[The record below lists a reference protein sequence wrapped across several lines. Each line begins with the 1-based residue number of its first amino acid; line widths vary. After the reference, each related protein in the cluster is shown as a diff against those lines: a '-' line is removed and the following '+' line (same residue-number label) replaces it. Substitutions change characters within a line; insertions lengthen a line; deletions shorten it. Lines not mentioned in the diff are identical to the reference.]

1 MASDTQLLEGLAVHI
16 LSGPTDG
23 VIPSM
28 KEEEGKQMRAK
39 SKWLAIF
46 LALGLVLASCGDGG
60 GEEETTTTASE
71 SADTTEPMTD
81 TTEPMTDTTAGDGG
95 EMDIATDVG
104 VDLEAGTIKVGLLSD
119 LSGVFSALVQVIVTG
134 HEAYWENVN
143 ANGGIGGLQVEL
155 VPVDTVYDV
164 PTHVQR
170 YEELR
175 DEVVAFG
182 HSTGS
187 PHTVA
192 INDQLQDDGILA
204 IPLTWYSGW
213 TDPAINA
220 NLMHHGVPYCLEAMN
235 LIGYITEQ
243 VGDATTVAI
252 ASNPG
257 DYGLDSA
264 NGAKIAAEEA
274 GLEVVYD
281 GSGLI
286 NAADEAT
293 LTEVANGIASSGA
306 DIAFVTTSPGAFG
319 SIFGQA
325 LAAGYQGVWS
335 GANPSF
341 NPALVGPD
349 SPIAEALAASS
360 YWSAYAGV
368 WSSDTPGINEAK
380 ELVGDRLE
388 QPTSAVFEGFVEA
401 QMMHA
406 ALQAAHDAGDLTQA
420 GVLNAGKS
428 LEEVDFNGLAP
439 NETYVGDPNE
449 QVQRTSLIFQ
459 PDPEGLAS
467 GESAGETVL
476 EPEYT
481 SDIAANYVF
490 TEACYTL
497 EN

>member
-1 MASDTQLLEGLAVHI
+1 LL
-16 LSGPTDG
+16 
-23 VIPSM
+23 
-28 KEEEGKQMRAK
+28 KEEEELMKAK

-46 LALGLVLASCGDGG
+46 LVLGLVLAACGDGG
-60 GEEETTTTASE
+60 GAEETTTTEGGAV
-71 SADTTEPMTD
+71 DTTEQPTD
-81 TTEPMTDTTAGDGG
+81 TTEAMTSTTGG
-95 EMDIATDVG
+95 EAMDIATDVG
-104 VDLEAGTIKVGLLSD
+104 VDLEAGTITVGLLSD

-143 ANGGIGGLQVEL
+143 ANGGIGGLEVQL
-155 VPVDTVYDV
+155 NAVDTVYD
-164 PTHVQR
+164 PATHVQR
-170 YEELR
+170 YEELK

-192 INDQLQDDGILA
+192 INEQLQTDGILA

-220 NLMHHGVPYCLEAMN
+220 NLLHHGVPYCIEAMN
-235 LIGYITEQ
+235 LIGYIQEQ
-243 VGDATTVAI
+243 NPDIATVAI

-264 NGAKIAAEEA
+264 EGAKIAAAEA

-281 GSGLI
+281 GAGLI

-293 LTEVANGIASSGA
+293 LTEVANGIANSGA
-306 DIAFVTTSPGAFG
+306 DVAFVTTSPGAFG

-325 LAAGYQGVWS
+325 LAAGYQGIWS

-349 SPIAEALAASS
+349 SQIAEPLAASS
-360 YWSAYAGV
+360 YWSAYTSV
-368 WSSDTPGINEAK
+368 WTSDTPGVTEAK
-380 ELVGDRLE
+380 ELVADRLP

-401 QMMHA
+401 SIMHA
-406 ALQAAHDAGDLTQA
+406 ALQAAYDAGDLTQA
-420 GVLNAGKS
+420 GVLNAAKS
-428 LEEVDFNGLAP
+428 LDNVDFNGLGPSEA
-439 NETYVGDPNE
+439 YVGEAND
-449 QVQRTSLIFQ
+449 QLQRTSLIFQ

-476 EPEYT
+476 EAEYT
-481 SDIAANYVF
+481 SDIAENYVF
-490 TEACYTL
+490 NEACYAL
-497 EN
+497 EG

>member
-1 MASDTQLLEGLAVHI
+1 
-16 LSGPTDG
+16 
-23 VIPSM
+23 M
-28 KEEEGKQMRAK
+28 KAK

-46 LALGLVLASCGDGG
+46 LVLGLILAACGDGG
-60 GEEETTTTASE
+60 GEDDTTTTAAPGGDTIE
-71 SADTTEPMTD
+71 PTETTEAPTETTEAPTD
-81 TTEPMTDTTAGDGG
+81 TTGG
-95 EMDIATDVG
+95 ETGDIATDVG
-104 VDLEAGTIKVGLLSD
+104 VDLEAGTITVGLLSD

-134 HEAYWENVN
+134 HEVYWDNVN
-143 ANGGIGGLQVEL
+143 ASGGIGGLQVEL
-155 VPVDTVYDV
+155 NAVDTAYDV

-170 YEELR
+170 YEEIKG
-175 DEVVAFG
+175 EVVAFG

-192 INDQLQDDGILA
+192 INEQLQADGILA

-220 NLMHHGVPYCLEAMN
+220 NLLHHGVPYCIEAMN
-235 LIGYITEQ
+235 LISYIQEQ
-243 VGDATTVAI
+243 VPDAATVAI

-264 NGAKIAAEEA
+264 NGAIIAAEEA

-293 LTEVANGIASSGA
+293 LTEVANGIANSGA

-325 LAAGYQGVWS
+325 LAQGYQGVWS

-341 NPALVGPD
+341 NPALVAPD
-349 SPIAEALAASS
+349 SQIAEPLAASS
-360 YWSAYAGV
+360 YWSAYTSV
-368 WSSDTPGINEAK
+368 WTSDAPGITEAK
-380 ELVGDRLE
+380 DLLGDRLP

-401 QMMHA
+401 SIMHA

-420 GVLNAGKS
+420 GVLNAAKS
-428 LEEVDFNGLAP
+428 LEDVDFNGLAP
-439 NETYVGDPNE
+439 NETYVGEAND

-467 GESAGETVL
+467 GESAGELVL
-476 EPEYT
+476 EEEYT
-481 SDIAANYVF
+481 SDIAANYEF

-497 EN
+497 EG

>member
-1 MASDTQLLEGLAVHI
+1 
-16 LSGPTDG
+16 
-23 VIPSM
+23 M
-28 KEEEGKQMRAK
+28 KAK

-46 LALGLVLASCGDGG
+46 LVLGLILAACGDGG
-60 GEEETTTTASE
+60 GEDDTTTTA
-71 SADTTEPMTD
+71 APGGDTTEPTETTEAPTETTEAPTD
-81 TTEPMTDTTAGDGG
+81 TTGG
-95 EMDIATDVG
+95 ETGDIATDVG
-104 VDLEAGTIKVGLLSD
+104 VDLEAGTITVGLLSD

-134 HEAYWENVN
+134 HEVYWDNVN
-143 ANGGIGGLQVEL
+143 ASGGIGGLQVEL
-155 VPVDTVYDV
+155 NAVDTAYDV

-170 YEELR
+170 YEEIKG
-175 DEVVAFG
+175 EVVAFG

-192 INDQLQDDGILA
+192 INEQLQADGILA

-220 NLMHHGVPYCLEAMN
+220 NLLHHGVPYCIEAMN
-235 LIGYITEQ
+235 LISYIQEQ
-243 VGDATTVAI
+243 VPDAATVAI

-264 NGAKIAAEEA
+264 NGAIIAAEEA

-293 LTEVANGIASSGA
+293 LTEVANGIANSGA

-325 LAAGYQGVWS
+325 LAQGYQGVWS

-341 NPALVGPD
+341 NPALVAPD
-349 SPIAEALAASS
+349 SQIAEPLAASS
-360 YWSAYAGV
+360 YWSAYTSV
-368 WSSDTPGINEAK
+368 WTSDAPGITEAK
-380 ELVGDRLE
+380 DLLGDRLP

-401 QMMHA
+401 SIMHA

-420 GVLNAGKS
+420 GVLNAAKS
-428 LEEVDFNGLAP
+428 LEDVDFNGLAP
-439 NETYVGDPNE
+439 NETYVGEAND

-467 GESAGETVL
+467 GESAGELVL
-476 EPEYT
+476 EEEYT
-481 SDIAANYVF
+481 SDIAANYEF

-497 EN
+497 EG

>member
-1 MASDTQLLEGLAVHI
+1 MN
-16 LSGPTDG
+16 
-23 VIPSM
+23 
-28 KEEEGKQMRAK
+28 AK

-46 LALGLVLASCGDGG
+46 VVLGLILAACGDGG
-60 GEEETTTTASE
+60 GEDDTTTTAAPG
-71 SADTTEPMTD
+71 ADTTEPPTE
-81 TTEPMTDTTAGDGG
+81 TTEAPTETTEG
-95 EMDIATDVG
+95 EMADIATDVG
-104 VDLEAGTIKVGLLSD
+104 VDLEAGTITVGLLSD

-134 HEAYWENVN
+134 HEVYWENVN

-155 VPVDTVYDV
+155 NAVDTAYDV

-170 YEELR
+170 YEEIKG
-175 DEVVAFG
+175 EVVAFG

-192 INDQLQDDGILA
+192 INEQLQADGILA

-220 NLMHHGVPYCLEAMN
+220 NLLHHGVPYCIEAMN
-235 LIGYITEQ
+235 LIGYIQEQ
-243 VGDATTVAI
+243 VPDAATVAI

-264 NGAKIAAEEA
+264 NGAITAAEEA

-325 LAAGYQGVWS
+325 LAQGYEGVWS

-341 NPALVGPD
+341 NPALVAPD
-349 SPIAEALAASS
+349 SQIAEPLAASS
-360 YWSAYAGV
+360 YWSAYTSV
-368 WSSDTPGINEAK
+368 WTADTPGVTEAK
-380 ELVGDRLE
+380 DLLGDRLS
-388 QPTSAVFEGFVEA
+388 QPTSAVLEGFVEA
-401 QMMHA
+401 QIMHA
-406 ALQAAHDAGDLTQA
+406 ALQAAHDAGDMTRA
-420 GVLNAGKS
+420 GVLNAAKS
-428 LEEVDFNGLAP
+428 LDNVDFNGLAP
-439 NETYVGDPNE
+439 SETYVGEAND

-476 EPEYT
+476 EAEYT
-481 SDIAANYVF
+481 SDIAANYEF
-490 TEACYTL
+490 NEACYAL
-497 EN
+497 EG

>member
-1 MASDTQLLEGLAVHI
+1 
-16 LSGPTDG
+16 
-23 VIPSM
+23 M
-28 KEEEGKQMRAK
+28 KAK

-46 LALGLVLASCGDGG
+46 LALGLVLAACGG
-60 GEEETTTTASE
+60 GGDAEETTTTE
-71 SADTTEPMTD
+71 SGGADTTEPATD
-81 TTEPMTDTTAGDGG
+81 TTEPMTDTTAGG

-104 VDLEAGTIKVGLLSD
+104 VDLEAGTIRVGLLSD

-155 VPVDTVYDV
+155 VPVDTAYDP

-170 YEELR
+170 YEELK

-192 INDQLQDDGILA
+192 INEQLQADGILA

-213 TDPAINA
+213 TDPSINS
-220 NLMHHGVPYCLEAMN
+220 NLMHHGVPYCIEAMN
-235 LIGYITEQ
+235 LIGYIQEQ
-243 VGDATTVAI
+243 NPDVATIAV

-264 NGAKIAAEEA
+264 NGAMIAAEEA

-319 SIFGQA
+319 SIFGGA
-325 LAAGYQGVWS
+325 LAQGYQGVWS

-341 NPALVGPD
+341 NPALVAPD
-349 SPIAEALAASS
+349 SPIAEPLAASS
-360 YWSAYAGV
+360 YWSAYTSV
-368 WSSDTPGINEAK
+368 WTSDTPGITEAK
-380 ELVGDRLE
+380 ELVSDRLP

-401 QMMHA
+401 QLMHA

-420 GVLNAGKS
+420 GVLNAAKS
-428 LEEVDFNGLAP
+428 LEDVDFNGLAP
-439 NETYVGDPNE
+439 NETYVGEANE
-449 QVQRTSLIFQ
+449 QLQRSSLIFQ

-476 EPEYT
+476 EAEYT
-481 SDIAANYVF
+481 SDIAANYEF

-497 EN
+497 EG

>member
-1 MASDTQLLEGLAVHI
+1 
-16 LSGPTDG
+16 
-23 VIPSM
+23 M
-28 KEEEGKQMRAK
+28 KAK

-46 LALGLVLASCGDGG
+46 LVLGLILAACGDGG
-60 GEEETTTTASE
+60 GEDDTTTTA
-71 SADTTEPMTD
+71 APGGDTTEPTETTEAPTETTEAPTD
-81 TTEPMTDTTAGDGG
+81 TTGG
-95 EMDIATDVG
+95 ETGDIATDVG
-104 VDLEAGTIKVGLLSD
+104 VDLEAGTITVGLLSD

-134 HEAYWENVN
+134 HEVYWDNVN

-155 VPVDTVYDV
+155 NAVDTAYDV

-170 YEELR
+170 YEEIKG
-175 DEVVAFG
+175 EVVAFG

-192 INDQLQDDGILA
+192 INEQLQADGILA

-220 NLMHHGVPYCLEAMN
+220 NLLHHGVPYCIEAMN
-235 LIGYITEQ
+235 LISYIQEQ
-243 VGDATTVAI
+243 VPDAATVAI

-264 NGAKIAAEEA
+264 NGAIIAAEEA

-293 LTEVANGIASSGA
+293 LTEVANGIANSGA

-325 LAAGYQGVWS
+325 LAQGYQGVWS

-341 NPALVGPD
+341 NPALVAPD
-349 SPIAEALAASS
+349 SQIAEPLAASS
-360 YWSAYAGV
+360 YWSAYTSV
-368 WSSDTPGINEAK
+368 WTSDAPGITEAK
-380 ELVGDRLE
+380 DLLGDRLP

-401 QMMHA
+401 SIMHA

-420 GVLNAGKS
+420 GVLNAAKS
-428 LEEVDFNGLAP
+428 LEDVDFNGLAP
-439 NETYVGDPNE
+439 NETYVGEAND

-467 GESAGETVL
+467 GESAGELVL
-476 EPEYT
+476 EEEYT
-481 SDIAANYVF
+481 SDIAANYEF

-497 EN
+497 EG

>member
-1 MASDTQLLEGLAVHI
+1 
-16 LSGPTDG
+16 
-23 VIPSM
+23 M
-28 KEEEGKQMRAK
+28 KAK

-46 LALGLVLASCGDGG
+46 LVLGLVLAACGDGG
-60 GEEETTTTASE
+60 GDDETTTTEAE
-71 SADTTEPMTD
+71 ATETTEGETTD
-81 TTEPMTDTTAGDGG
+81 TTEPMTDTTGGDV
-95 EMDIATDVG
+95 DIATDVG
-104 VDLEAGTIKVGLLSD
+104 VDLEAGTISVGLLSD

-134 HEAYWENVN
+134 HEVYWDNVN

-155 VPVDTVYDV
+155 NAVDTVYD
-164 PTHVQR
+164 PATHVQR
-170 YEELR
+170 YEELK

-192 INDQLQDDGILA
+192 INEQLQADGILA

-220 NLMHHGVPYCLEAMN
+220 NLMHHGVPYCIEAMN
-235 LIGYITEQ
+235 LIGYIKEQ
-243 VGDATTVAI
+243 MGDAATIAI
-252 ASNPG
+252 ATNAG

-264 NGAKIAAEEA
+264 NGAMIAAEEA

-293 LTEVANGIASSGA
+293 LTEVANAIATSGA

-325 LAAGYQGVWS
+325 LAQGYQGVWS

-349 SPIAEALAASS
+349 SQIAEPLAASS
-360 YWSAYAGV
+360 YWSAYTSVWTSANDGV
-368 WSSDTPGINEAK
+368 EEAK
-380 ELVGDRLE
+380 GLLEADGRLT
-388 QPTSAVFEGFVEA
+388 QATSAVFEGFVEA
-401 QMMHA
+401 SMMHA
-406 ALQAAHDAGDLTQA
+406 ALQAAYDAGDLTQA
-420 GVLNAGKS
+420 GVLNAAKS

-439 NETYVGDPNE
+439 SETYVGEAND
-449 QVQRTSLIFQ
+449 QLQRSSLIFQ

-476 EPEYT
+476 EDSYT
-481 SDIAANYVF
+481 SDIAANYEF
-490 TEACYTL
+490 TEACYAL
-497 EN
+497 EG

>member
-1 MASDTQLLEGLAVHI
+1 
-16 LSGPTDG
+16 
-23 VIPSM
+23 M
-28 KEEEGKQMRAK
+28 KAK

-46 LALGLVLASCGDGG
+46 LVLGLVLAACGDGG
-60 GEEETTTTASE
+60 GAEETTTTEGGAV
-71 SADTTEPMTD
+71 DTTEQPTD
-81 TTEPMTDTTAGDGG
+81 TTEAMTSTTGG
-95 EMDIATDVG
+95 EAMDIATDVG
-104 VDLEAGTIKVGLLSD
+104 VDLEAGTITVGLLSD

-143 ANGGIGGLQVEL
+143 ANGGIGGLEVQL
-155 VPVDTVYDV
+155 NAVDTVYD
-164 PTHVQR
+164 PATHVQR
-170 YEELR
+170 YEELK

-192 INDQLQDDGILA
+192 INEQLQTDGILA

-220 NLMHHGVPYCLEAMN
+220 NLLHHGVPYCIEAMN
-235 LIGYITEQ
+235 LIGYIQEQ
-243 VGDATTVAI
+243 NPDIATVAI

-264 NGAKIAAEEA
+264 EGAKIAAAEA

-281 GSGLI
+281 GAGLI

-293 LTEVANGIASSGA
+293 LTEVANGIANSGA
-306 DIAFVTTSPGAFG
+306 DVAFVTTSPGAFG

-325 LAAGYQGVWS
+325 LAAGYQGIWS

-349 SPIAEALAASS
+349 SQIAEPLAASS
-360 YWSAYAGV
+360 YWSAYTSV
-368 WSSDTPGINEAK
+368 WTSDTPGVTEAK
-380 ELVGDRLE
+380 ELVADRLP

-401 QMMHA
+401 SIMHA
-406 ALQAAHDAGDLTQA
+406 ALQAAYDAGDLTQA
-420 GVLNAGKS
+420 GVLNAAKS
-428 LEEVDFNGLAP
+428 LDNVDFNGLGPSEA
-439 NETYVGDPNE
+439 YVGEAND
-449 QVQRTSLIFQ
+449 QLQRTSLIFQ

-476 EPEYT
+476 EAEYT
-481 SDIAANYVF
+481 SDIAENYVF
-490 TEACYTL
+490 NEACYAL
-497 EN
+497 EG

>member
-1 MASDTQLLEGLAVHI
+1 
-16 LSGPTDG
+16 
-23 VIPSM
+23 M
-28 KEEEGKQMRAK
+28 KAK

-46 LALGLVLASCGDGG
+46 LVLGLILAACGDGG
-60 GEEETTTTASE
+60 GEDDTTTTAAPGGDTIE
-71 SADTTEPMTD
+71 PTETTEAPTETTEAPTD
-81 TTEPMTDTTAGDGG
+81 TTGG
-95 EMDIATDVG
+95 ETGDIATDVG
-104 VDLEAGTIKVGLLSD
+104 VDLEAGTITVGLLSD

-134 HEAYWENVN
+134 HEVYWDNVN

-155 VPVDTVYDV
+155 NAVDTAYDV

-170 YEELR
+170 YEEIKG
-175 DEVVAFG
+175 EVVAFG

-192 INDQLQDDGILA
+192 INEQLQADGILA

-220 NLMHHGVPYCLEAMN
+220 NLLHHGVPYCIEAMN
-235 LIGYITEQ
+235 LISYIQEQ
-243 VGDATTVAI
+243 VPDAATVAI

-264 NGAKIAAEEA
+264 NGAIIAAEEA

-293 LTEVANGIASSGA
+293 LTEVANGIANSGA

-325 LAAGYQGVWS
+325 LAQGYQGVWS

-341 NPALVGPD
+341 NPALVAPD
-349 SPIAEALAASS
+349 SQIAEPLAASS
-360 YWSAYAGV
+360 YWSAYTSV
-368 WSSDTPGINEAK
+368 WTSDAPGITEAK
-380 ELVGDRLE
+380 DLLGDRLP

-401 QMMHA
+401 SIMHA

-420 GVLNAGKS
+420 GVLNAAKS
-428 LEEVDFNGLAP
+428 LEDVDFNGLAP
-439 NETYVGDPNE
+439 NETYVGEAND

-467 GESAGETVL
+467 GESAGELVL
-476 EPEYT
+476 EEEYT
-481 SDIAANYVF
+481 SDIAANYEF
-490 TEACYTL
+490 TEACYAL
-497 EN
+497 EG

>member
-1 MASDTQLLEGLAVHI
+1 
-16 LSGPTDG
+16 
-23 VIPSM
+23 M
-28 KEEEGKQMRAK
+28 KAK

-46 LALGLVLASCGDGG
+46 LVLGLILAACGDGG
-60 GEEETTTTASE
+60 GEDDTTTTAAPGGDTIE
-71 SADTTEPMTD
+71 PTETTEAPTETTEAPTD
-81 TTEPMTDTTAGDGG
+81 TTGG
-95 EMDIATDVG
+95 ETGDIATDVG
-104 VDLEAGTIKVGLLSD
+104 VDLEAGTITVGLLSD

-134 HEAYWENVN
+134 HEVYWDNVN

-155 VPVDTVYDV
+155 NAVDTAYDV

-170 YEELR
+170 YEEIKG
-175 DEVVAFG
+175 EVVAFG

-192 INDQLQDDGILA
+192 INEQLQADGILA

-220 NLMHHGVPYCLEAMN
+220 NLLHHGVPYCIEAMN
-235 LIGYITEQ
+235 LISYIQEQ
-243 VGDATTVAI
+243 VPDAATVAI

-264 NGAKIAAEEA
+264 NGAIIAAEEA

-293 LTEVANGIASSGA
+293 LTEVANGIANSGA

-325 LAAGYQGVWS
+325 LAQGYQGVWS

-341 NPALVGPD
+341 NPALVAPD
-349 SPIAEALAASS
+349 SQIAEPLAASS
-360 YWSAYAGV
+360 YWSAYTSV
-368 WSSDTPGINEAK
+368 WTSDAPGITEAK
-380 ELVGDRLE
+380 DLLGDRLP

-401 QMMHA
+401 SIMHA

-420 GVLNAGKS
+420 GVLNAAKS
-428 LEEVDFNGLAP
+428 LEDVDFNGLAP
-439 NETYVGDPNE
+439 NETYVGEAND

-467 GESAGETVL
+467 GESAGELVL
-476 EPEYT
+476 EEEYT
-481 SDIAANYVF
+481 SDIAANYEF

-497 EN
+497 EG

>member
-1 MASDTQLLEGLAVHI
+1 
-16 LSGPTDG
+16 
-23 VIPSM
+23 M
-28 KEEEGKQMRAK
+28 KAK
-39 SKWLAIF
+39 PKWLAIF
-46 LALGLVLASCGDGG
+46 LVLGLVLAACGDGG
-60 GEEETTTTASE
+60 GGDETTTTESE
-71 SADTTEPMTD
+71 SSDTTEPMTD
-81 TTEPMTDTTAGDGG
+81 TTEPMTDTTGG
-95 EMDIATDVG
+95 EVDIATDVG
-104 VDLEAGTIKVGLLSD
+104 VDLEAGTITVGLLSD

-143 ANGGIGGLQVEL
+143 ANGGIGGLMVEL
-155 VPVDTVYDV
+155 EPVDTAYDV
-164 PTHVQR
+164 PTTVQR
-170 YEELR
+170 YEELK
-175 DEVVAFG
+175 DQVVAFG

-192 INDQLQDDGILA
+192 INEQLQADGILA

-220 NLMHHGVPYCLEAMN
+220 NLMHHGVPYCIEAMN
-235 LIGYITEQ
+235 LIGYIMEQ
-243 VGDATTVAI
+243 NPDATTIAI

-257 DYGLDSA
+257 DYGIDSA

-274 GLEVVYD
+274 GLTVEYD

-319 SIFGQA
+319 SIFGGA
-325 LAAGYQGVWS
+325 LAQGYEGVWS

-349 SPIAEALAASS
+349 SPIAEPLAASS
-360 YWSAYAGV
+360 YWSAYTSV
-368 WSSDTPGINEAK
+368 WTSDTPGVTEAK
-380 ELVGDRLE
+380 ELVGDRLP

-401 QMMHA
+401 QIMHA
-406 ALQAAHDAGDLTQA
+406 ALQAAYDAGDLTQA
-420 GVLNAGKS
+420 GVLNAAKS
-428 LEEVDFNGLAP
+428 LEDVDFNGLAP
-439 NETYVGDPNE
+439 NEAYVGEAND
-449 QVQRTSLIFQ
+449 QLQRSSLIFQ

-476 EPEYT
+476 EAEYT
-481 SDIAANYVF
+481 SDIAAAYEF
-490 TEACYTL
+490 TEACYAL
-497 EN
+497 EG